1 VLDGAISRRRQLHQ
15 LLIDDGRLRLFGG
28 SFHLLAV
35 RPAALDR
42 PGCDLWSQRTR
53 QLLLRDGLM
62 LSRPDYQGYHHL
74 KAVLGNPHTT
84 SEHLEALSAILLG
97 SCGEAA
103 GAAG

>member
-1 VLDGAISRRRQLHQ
+1 
-15 LLIDDGRLRLFGG
+15 
-28 SFHLLAV
+28 
-35 RPAALDR
+35 
-42 PGCDLWSQRTR
+42 
-53 QLLLRDGLM
+53 M